1 MANGISSQVVVGYV
15 NLLAAGVSGANAKAQ
30 ALTWVPT
37 NDISQ
42 ASTII
47 DAIAA
52 ASATEAGLAWDQ
64 RILQGYFINGPFMTY
79 AHI

>member
-1 MANGISSQVVVGYV
+1 VANGISSQVVVGYV
-15 NLLAAGVSGANAKAQ
+15 NLLAAGVSSGPAKAQ

-37 NDISQ
+37 NDQTQ
-42 ASTII
+42 AGTII

-52 ASATEAGLAWDQ
+52 ASATEAALSWDQ
-64 RILQGYFINGPFMTY
+64 RVLQGYFINGPFMTY